1 MSISTLSIAVRM
13 LLGIAVTMPLSQ
25 SAAQE
30 QTLVPRELKTL
41 GATAGTPVEHERIA
55 ERYRA
60 EAKRFQAKEQ
70 EYEQE
75 LADYYK
81 NPFRSQYRK
90 VPAMGDHCRSEAA
103 YYKKLAAK
111 ANAKAEMQERLAR
124 DVR

>member
-1 MSISTLSIAVRM
+1 MSITTSSIAVRM

-30 QTLVPRELKTL
+30 ETLMPTELKTL
-41 GATAGTPVEHERIA
+41 GPTAGTALGHERIA
-55 ERYRA
+55 EYYRA
-60 EAKRFQAKEQ
+60 EAKRFEAKEQ

-103 YYKKLAAK
+103 YYKRLAAK
-111 ANAKAEMQERLAR
+111 AIAKAEMQERLAH
-124 DVR
+124 